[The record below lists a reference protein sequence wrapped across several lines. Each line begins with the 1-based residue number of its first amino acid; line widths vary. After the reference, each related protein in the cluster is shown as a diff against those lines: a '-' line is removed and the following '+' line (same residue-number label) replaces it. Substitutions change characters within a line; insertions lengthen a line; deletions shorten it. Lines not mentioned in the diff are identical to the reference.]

1 MRSTRAIARISV
13 AVCLLTGLATTV
25 FLDRPRAQG
34 GAIDPKLYQSLQWR
48 NIGPDRGGRSI
59 AASGVRGRRLDGY
72 FGAVGGGLWK
82 TVDGGENWKP
92 VTDGQIDSSSVGAVA
107 VSESNPDIV
116 YIGMGESHIRGNIMQ
131 GDGIYKSSDAG
142 KTWSSVGFKTPGFTI
157 SRIRIHPTNP
167 DIVYV
172 AVFGN
177 VVAPSPERGVYRTRD
192 GGKTWQ
198 RVLFRDDKSAGIEV
212 QIDMNNPNVLYASL
226 WEAYRQSWQMS
237 SGGPGTGLFKSTDG
251 GDTWT
256 EFTRAPGLPAQGP
269 LGKIGIAVSRVDSNR
284 LWVLL
289 EHENGGLFMSDDAG
303 ATWKLV
309 NDDRN
314 IRQRAFY
321 YSRVYAD
328 PKQKDTVWM
337 LNVNMYRSTDAGK
350 TLQNVR
356 APHGDYHDL
365 WIDPDDSAHVV
376 NANDGGGTVSWN
388 TGETWSDLDFPTA
401 QLYRLSVTNTFPY
414 FACGGQQDNSTV
426 CAPVSAVPG
435 DLGPGYFSAGGGES
449 GYVTPHPTNQ
459 NLFYSGSQG
468 ALITRFDK
476 ATGHV
481 RDIQPYPRFFS
492 GEPAKDLPERWQWTF
507 PIVFDPFDANTL
519 YISSQHVWKTTNDGQ
534 SWTKIS
540 PDLTRADPATLGDSG
555 GPITRDMNGPEVFAT
570 VFAIGPSTVEK
581 GLIWTGSDD
590 GLVQVTR
597 NGGGNWANV
606 TPPGLGDY
614 TRIST
619 VEPSPHK
626 QKAGT
631 AYVAGKRYLVPPG
644 DRSPYLFKTDDY
656 GKTWKKI
663 VTGIAPHH
671 YTHSIREDPKR
682 PGLLF
687 AGTEHGVY
695 VSFDD
700 GDSWQS
706 LRLNLPDTQISDLAV
721 KGDDLVIATHG
732 RSFWVLEN
740 ISTLRQLTP
749 DLTSSAL
756 KVFEPRPA
764 VRSYNRA
771 DVDYYLGS
779 AVDRITVDILDA
791 GGRTVRSFTQTA
803 EEEAAREKKKPAAPG
818 DGGGFGGPPQ
828 LPPSTKAGMNRFTW
842 NLRHTGST
850 MFEGVIFWSGNP
862 ANGPMAVPGAYQVK
876 VTAGAQ
882 TQTVPLQVQKHPL
895 FENVSVADLQQQLDF
910 AIEIRDRTSDANEAV
925 VQIRDVKAQIKERV
939 EQSKNPRLK
948 EIGDLV
954 TQKLSAIEEEVY
966 QVRNR
971 SGQDPLNFP
980 IKVNNRLAA
989 LRRSV
994 ETGDAAPTDAS
1005 REIYK
1010 MLSADLQKQ
1019 LDALAA
1025 VTKGDLANFNKAAAQ
1040 RKLAPVVAKPVERAK

>member
-1 MRSTRAIARISV
+1 MRSTRIPQRAPAFFFL
-13 AVCLLTGLATTV
+13 AALLAAATL
-25 FLDRPRAQG
+25 FQDAPRAQS
-34 GAIDPKLYQSLQWR
+34 GAIDPKLYQSLRWR

-59 AASGVRGRRLDGY
+59 AVAGVRGRRLEAY

-82 TVDGGENWKP
+82 TTDGGENWSA

-107 VSESNPDIV
+107 VSESNPDVV

-131 GDGIYKSSDAG
+131 GDGIYKSTDAG
-142 KTWSSVGFKTPGFTI
+142 KTWTSVGFKTPGFTI
-157 SRIRIHPTNP
+157 SRIRIHPSNP

-177 VVAPSPERGVYRTRD
+177 VVAPNPERGIYRTRD
-192 GGKTWQ
+192 GGRTWQ
-198 RVLFRDDKSAGIEV
+198 RVLFRDDISAGIEV
-212 QIDMNNPNVLYASL
+212 QIDANNPNVIYASL
-226 WEAYRQSWQMS
+226 WEAYRRSWQMW
-237 SGGPGTGLFKSTDG
+237 SGGPGSGLFKSTDA

-256 EFTRAPGLPAQGP
+256 ELTRAPGLPATGP
-269 LGKIGIAVSRVDSNR
+269 VGKIGIAVSRADSNR
-284 LWVLL
+284 VWVLL

-303 ATWKLV
+303 ASWKLV

-328 PKQKDTVWM
+328 PRERDTVWM

-365 WIDPDDSAHVV
+365 WIDPDDSAHLV
-376 NANDGGGTVSWN
+376 NGNDGGGTVSWN
-388 TGETWSDLDFPTA
+388 TGQTWSDLEFPTA
-401 QLYRLSVTNTFPY
+401 QIYRLSVTHTFPY
-414 FACGGQQDNSTV
+414 YACGGQQDNSTV
-426 CAPVSAVPG
+426 CAPVSARPG
-435 DLGPGYFSAGGGES
+435 ELGTGYFSAGGGES
-449 GYVTPHPTNQ
+449 GYVTPHPTSP

-468 ALITRFDK
+468 ALITRFDRS
-476 ATGHV
+476 TGHI

-492 GEPAKDLPERWQWTF
+492 GEPARDLPERWQWTF
-507 PIVFDPFDANTL
+507 PIVFDPFDPNTL
-519 YISSQHVWKTTNDGQ
+519 YISSQHVWKTTTDGQ

-540 PDLTRADPATLGDSG
+540 PDLTRADASTLGDSG

-590 GLVQVTR
+590 GYVFVTR
-597 NGGGNWANV
+597 DGGGNWANV
-606 TPPGLGDY
+606 TPPGIGDF

-626 QKAGT
+626 SKAGT

-644 DRSPYLFKTDDY
+644 DRAPYLFRTDDY
-656 GKTWKKI
+656 GKTWTKI

-671 YTHSIREDPKR
+671 YAHSIREDPKR

-695 VSFDD
+695 VSFND
-700 GDSWQS
+700 GESWQS
-706 LRLNLPDTQISDLAV
+706 LRLNMPDTQISDLAV
-721 KGDDLVIATHG
+721 KDDDLVVATHG

-749 DLTSSAL
+749 EITTTAM

-764 VRSYNRA
+764 IRSYNRA

-791 GGRTVRSFTQTA
+791 QGRVVRSFTRTA
-803 EEEAAREKKKPAAPG
+803 EEEKADEKTPAPAG
-818 DGGGFGGPPQ
+818 GGGFGGPPQ
-828 LPPSTKAGMNRFTW
+828 LPPSTKAGMNRFSW
-842 NLRHTGST
+842 NLRYPGST
-850 MFEGVIFWSGNP
+850 VFPGMIIWSGNP
-862 ANGPMAVPGAYQVK
+862 ANGPMAVPGQYQVR
-876 VTAGAQ
+876 VTAGSQAE
-882 TQTVPLQVQKHPL
+882 TVPLQVQKHPL
-895 FENVSVADLQQQLDF
+895 FENVSVADLQQQFDL
-910 AIEIRDRTSDANEAV
+910 AIQIRDRTSDANEAV
-925 VQIRDVKAQIKERV
+925 IQIRDVKAQIQERL

-954 TQKLSAIEEEVY
+954 TRKLSVVEEEIY

-980 IKVNNRLAA
+980 IKINNRLAS

-1005 REIYK
+1005 REVFK
-1010 MLSADLQKQ
+1010 TLSAELQKQ
-1019 LDALAA
+1019 IDELAA
-1025 VTKGDLANFNKAAAQ
+1025 ITKGDLANFNKAATEQ
-1040 RKLAPVVAKPVERAK
+1040 KLAPVAAKPVERAK

>member
-1 MRSTRAIARISV
+1 MRASAPFILA
-13 AVCLLTGLATTV
+13 AVLAATIIQDV
-25 FLDRPRAQG
+25 PRAQG
-34 GAIDPKLYQSLQWR
+34 GAIDPTLYQSLQWR

-59 AASGVRGRRLDGY
+59 AVSGVRGRRLEAY

-82 TVDGGENWKP
+82 TTDGGENWAP

-107 VSESNPDIV
+107 VSESNPDVV

-131 GDGIYKSSDAG
+131 GDGIYKSVDAG
-142 KTWSSVGFKTPGFTI
+142 KTWASVGFKTPGFTI

-177 VVAPSPERGVYRTRD
+177 VVSANPERGIYRTRD
-192 GGKTWQ
+192 GGTTWQ
-198 RVLFRDDKSAGIEV
+198 RVLFRDDRSAGIEV
-212 QIDMNNPNVLYASL
+212 QIDANNPSVIYASL
-226 WEAYRQSWQMS
+226 WEAYRRSWQMS
-237 SGGPGTGLFKSTDG
+237 SGGPGSGLFKSVDG

-256 EFTRAPGLPAQGP
+256 ELTRAPGLPAAGP
-269 LGKIGIAVSRVDSNR
+269 VGKIGIAVSRADSNR
-284 LWVLL
+284 VWVLL
-289 EHENGGLFMSDDAG
+289 EHDNGGLFMSDDAG
-303 ATWKLV
+303 TSWTLV

-328 PKQKDTVWM
+328 PREKDTVWM

-350 TLQNVR
+350 TLQSVR

-365 WIDPDDSAHVV
+365 WIDPDDSAHLV
-376 NANDGGGTVSWN
+376 NGNDGGGTVSWN
-388 TGETWSDLDFPTA
+388 TGQTWSDLEFPTA
-401 QLYRLSVTNTFPY
+401 QIYRLSVTNTFPY
-414 FACGGQQDNSTV
+414 YACGGQQDNSTV
-426 CAPVSAVPG
+426 CAPVNARPG
-435 DLGPGYFSAGGGES
+435 ELGTGYFSAGGGES
-449 GYVTPHPTNQ
+449 GYVTPHPTNP

-468 ALITRFDK
+468 ALITRFDRS
-476 ATGHV
+476 TGHI

-492 GEPAKDLPERWQWTF
+492 GEPARDLPERWQWTF
-507 PIVFDPFDANTL
+507 PIVFDPFDPNTL

-540 PDLTRADPATLGDSG
+540 PDLTRADASTLGDSG
-555 GPITRDMNGPEVFAT
+555 GPITRDMNGPEIFAT

-590 GLVQVTR
+590 GYVFVTR
-597 NGGGNWANV
+597 DGGGNWANV
-606 TPPGLGDY
+606 TPPGIGDF

-626 QKAGT
+626 SKAGT

-644 DRSPYLFKTDDY
+644 DRSPYLFRTDDY
-656 GKTWKKI
+656 GKTWRKI
-663 VTGIAPHH
+663 VNGIAPHH

-700 GDSWQS
+700 GERWQS
-706 LRLNLPDTQISDLAV
+706 LRLNMPDTQISDLAV
-721 KGDDLVIATHG
+721 KDDDLVVATHG

-749 DLTSSAL
+749 EITTTAL
-756 KVFEPRPA
+756 KVFDPRPA
-764 VRSYNRA
+764 IRSFSRA
-771 DVDYYLGS
+771 DVDYYLGA

-791 GGRTVRSFTQTA
+791 QGRVVRSFTRTA
-803 EEEAAREKKKPAAPG
+803 EEEKAAEKKPAPAG
-818 DGGGFGGPPQ
+818 GGGFGGPPQ

-842 NLRHTGST
+842 NLRYPGST
-850 MFEGVIFWSGNP
+850 VFPGMIIWSGNP
-862 ANGPMAVPGAYQVK
+862 ANGPFAVPGAYQVR
-876 VTAGAQ
+876 VTAGSE

-895 FENVSVADLQQQLDF
+895 FENVAIADLQRQFDL

-925 VQIRDVKAQIKERV
+925 IQIRDVKAQIRERV
-939 EQSKNPRLK
+939 AQSKNPRLK
-948 EIGDLV
+948 EIGDVV
-954 TQKLSAIEEEVY
+954 TGKLSVVEEEIY

-980 IKVNNRLAA
+980 IKINNRLAS

-1005 REIYK
+1005 REVFRT
-1010 MLSADLQKQ
+1010 LSAELQAQ
-1019 LDALAA
+1019 LDELAA
-1025 VTKGDLANFNKAAAQ
+1025 ITRGDLANFNKAAKEQ
-1040 RKLAPVVAKPVERAK
+1040 RLAPVAARPVERPR

>member
-1 MRSTRAIARISV
+1 MPSTRVPLRAS
-13 AVCLLTGLATTV
+13 AVLFLSAVLAAAA
-25 FLDRPRAQG
+25 FLETPRAQG
-34 GAIDPKLYQSLQWR
+34 GSIDPKLYQSLQWR
-48 NIGPDRGGRSI
+48 NIGPNRGGRSI
-59 AASGVRGRRLDGY
+59 AASGVRGRRLEAY

-82 TVDGGENWKP
+82 TTDGGENWSP

-107 VSESNPDIV
+107 VSESNPDVV

-131 GDGIYKSSDAG
+131 GDGIYKSTDAG
-142 KTWSSVGFKTPGFTI
+142 KTWTSVGFKTPGFTI

-177 VVAPSPERGVYRTRD
+177 VVAPNAERGIYRTRD

-198 RVLFRDDKSAGIEV
+198 RVLFRDDRSAGVEV
-212 QIDMNNPNVLYASL
+212 QIDANNPNVIYASL
-226 WEAYRQSWQMS
+226 WEAYRRSWQMS
-237 SGGPGTGLFKSTDG
+237 SGGPGSGLFKSTDA

-256 EFTRAPGLPAQGP
+256 ELTRAPGLPATGP
-269 LGKIGIAVSRVDSNR
+269 VGKIGIAVSRADSSR
-284 LWVLL
+284 VWVLV

-303 ATWKLV
+303 ASWKLV

-328 PKQKDTVWM
+328 PKEKDTVWM

-350 TLQNVR
+350 TLQDVR

-365 WIDPDDSAHVV
+365 WIDPDDSAHLV
-376 NANDGGGTVSWN
+376 NGNDGGGTVSWN
-388 TGETWSDLDFPTA
+388 TGQTWSDLDFPTA
-401 QLYRLSVTNTFPY
+401 QIYRLSVTNTFPY
-414 FACGGQQDNSTV
+414 YACGGQQDNSTV
-426 CAPVSAVPG
+426 CAPVSARPG
-435 DLGPGYFSAGGGES
+435 ELGTGYFSAGGGES
-449 GYVTPHPTNQ
+449 GYVTPHPTNL

-476 ATGHV
+476 STGHV

-492 GEPAKDLPERWQWTF
+492 GEPARDLPERWQWTF
-507 PIVFDPFDANTL
+507 PIVFDPFDPNTL

-534 SWTKIS
+534 SWTRIS
-540 PDLTRADPATLGDSG
+540 PDLTRADPSTLGDSG
-555 GPITRDMNGPEVFAT
+555 GPITRDMNGPEIFAT

-590 GLVQVTR
+590 GDVFVTR
-597 NGGGNWANV
+597 DGGGNWTRV
-606 TPPGLGDY
+606 TPPGIGDF

-626 QKAGT
+626 SKAGT

-644 DRSPYLFKTDDY
+644 DRSPYLFRTDDY

-663 VTGIAPHH
+663 VAGIAPHH

-695 VSFDD
+695 VSFND
-700 GDSWQS
+700 GESWQS

-721 KGDDLVIATHG
+721 KDDDLVVATHG

-749 DLTSSAL
+749 EITTTAL

-791 GGRTVRSFTQTA
+791 QGRAVRSFTRTA
-803 EEEAAREKKKPAAPG
+803 EEETADEKKPAPAG
-818 DGGGFGGPPQ
+818 GGGGFGGPPQ
-828 LPPSTKAGMNRFTW
+828 LPPSTKAGMNRFSW
-842 NLRHTGST
+842 NLRYPGST
-850 MFEGVIFWSGNP
+850 VFPGMIIWSGNP
-862 ANGPMAVPGAYQVK
+862 ANGPFAVPGQYQVR
-876 VTAGAQ
+876 VTAGSQ
-882 TQTVPLQVQKHPL
+882 TQTVPLQVVKHPL
-895 FENVSVADLQQQLDF
+895 FENVAVVDLQRQFDL
-910 AIEIRDRTSDANEAV
+910 AIQIRDRTSDANEAV
-925 VQIRDVKAQIKERV
+925 VQIRDVKAQIKERL

-954 TQKLSAIEEEVY
+954 TQKLSVVEEEIY

-980 IKVNNRLAA
+980 IRINNRLAA

-1005 REIYK
+1005 REVFAA
-1010 MLSADLQKQ
+1010 LSAELQKQ
-1019 LDALAA
+1019 LDELAA
-1025 VTKGDLANFNKAAAQ
+1025 VTKGDLANFNKAATEQ
-1040 RKLAPVVAKPVERAK
+1040 KLAPVAAKAVERAK

>member
-1 MRSTRAIARISV
+1 MRSPRMSLAV
-13 AVCLLTGLATTV
+13 AALCLAVALAATT
-25 FLDRPRAQG
+25 LESRTAAQG
-34 GAIDPKLYQSLQWR
+34 AVVDPALYQSLEWR

-59 AASGVRGRRLDGY
+59 AASGVRGRRLEAY

-82 TVDGGENWKP
+82 TTDGGENWTP
-92 VTDGQIDSSSVGAVA
+92 VTDGHIDSSSVGAVA
-107 VSESNPDIV
+107 VSESHPDVV

-142 KTWSSVGFKTPGFTI
+142 KTWTSVGFKTPGFTI

-177 VVAPSPERGVYRTRD
+177 VVAPNPERGIYRTRD

-198 RVLFRDDKSAGIEV
+198 RVLHRDDNTAGIEV
-212 QIDMNNPNVLYASL
+212 QIDANNPSVIYASL
-226 WEAYRQSWQMS
+226 WEAYRRSWQMS
-237 SGGPGTGLFKSTDG
+237 SGGPGSGLFKSVDG

-256 EFTRAPGLPAQGP
+256 ELTRAKGLPQEGP
-269 LGKIGIAVSRVDSNR
+269 IGKIGIAVSRADSNR
-284 LWVLL
+284 VWVLL
-289 EHENGGLFMSDDAG
+289 EHDNGGLFMSDDAG
-303 ATWKLV
+303 ATWTLV

-328 PKQKDTVWM
+328 PRQKDTVWM

-365 WIDPDDSAHVV
+365 WIDPDDSAHLV

-388 TGETWSDLDFPTA
+388 TGQTWTDLEFPTA

-414 FACGGQQDNSTV
+414 YACGGQQDNTTI
-426 CAPVSAVPG
+426 CVPASRPPG
-435 DLGPGYFSAGGGES
+435 ELGAGYFSAGGGES
-449 GYVTPHPTNQ
+449 GYVTPHPTNP

-468 ALITRFDK
+468 ALITRFDR
-476 ATGHV
+476 ATGHI

-492 GEPAKDLPERWQWTF
+492 GEPARDLPERWQWTF
-507 PIVFDPFDANTL
+507 PIVFDPFDPNTL

-534 SWTKIS
+534 TWTRIS
-540 PDLTRADPATLGDSG
+540 PDLTRADPMTLGDSG
-555 GPITRDMNGPEVFAT
+555 GPITRDMNGPEIFGT
-570 VFAIGPSTVEK
+570 VFAIGPSAVEK

-590 GLVQVTR
+590 GYVFVTR
-597 NGGGNWANV
+597 DGGANWANV
-606 TPPGLGDY
+606 TPPGIGDF
-614 TRIST
+614 TRVST

-626 QKAGT
+626 SKAGT

-644 DRSPYLFKTDDY
+644 DRQPYLFRTDDY
-656 GKTWKKI
+656 GRTWTKI
-663 VTGIAPHH
+663 VNGIAPHH
-671 YTHSIREDPKR
+671 YTHSIREDPTR

-700 GDSWQS
+700 GANWQS
-706 LRLNLPDTQISDLAV
+706 LRLNMPDTQISDLAV
-721 KGDDLVIATHG
+721 KGDDLVVATHG

-749 DLTSSAL
+749 GLGSAAL

-764 VRSYNRA
+764 IRSYSRA
-771 DVDYYLGS
+771 DVDYFLGA
-779 AVDRITVDILDA
+779 AVDRITVEILDA
-791 GGRTVRSFTQTA
+791 QGQVVRTFTRTA
-803 EEEAAREKKKPAAPG
+803 EEEQADEKKPAPAA
-818 DGGGFGGPPQ
+818 GGFFGGPPQ
-828 LPPSTKAGMNRFTW
+828 LPPSTKAGMNRFSW
-842 NLRHTGST
+842 NLRYAGST
-850 MFEGVIFWSGNP
+850 VFPGMIIWSGNP
-862 ANGPMAVPGAYQVK
+862 ANGPVAVPGRYQVRI
-876 VTAGAQ
+876 TAGNAS
-882 TQTVPLQVQKHPL
+882 QTVPLEVQKHPL
-895 FENVSVADLQQQLDF
+895 YEHVTVADLQRQFDL
-910 AIEIRDRTSDANEAV
+910 AVEIRDRTSDANEAV
-925 VQIRDVKAQIKERV
+925 IQVRDIKSQIGQRL
-939 EQSKNPRLK
+939 EQSKNARLK

-954 TQKLSAIEEEVY
+954 VRKLTEVEEAIY

-980 IKVNNRLAA
+980 IKINNRLAS

-994 ETGDAAPTDAS
+994 ETGDAAPTDAAYVIFK
-1005 REIYK
+1005 E
-1010 MLSADLQKQ
+1010 LSAELQTQ
-1019 LDALAA
+1019 LDTLGG
-1025 VTKGDLANFNKAAAQ
+1025 VVKGDLANFNKAAVGQ
-1040 RKLAPVVAKPVERAK
+1040 KLKPVAPAPVERPR

>member
-1 MRSTRAIARISV
+1 MRSTRGPLRASALVI
-13 AVCLLTGLATTV
+13 LAAALAATL
-25 FLDRPRAQG
+25 FEDSPRAQA
-34 GAIDPKLYQSLQWR
+34 GAIDPALYQSLRWR
-48 NIGPDRGGRSI
+48 SIGPQRGGRSI
-59 AASGVRGRRLDGY
+59 AVSGVRGRRLEAY

-82 TVDGGENWKP
+82 TTDGGENWAP

-107 VSESNPDIV
+107 VSESHPDIV

-131 GDGIYKSSDAG
+131 GDGLYKSTDAG
-142 KTWSSVGFKTPGFTI
+142 RTWASVAFKTPGFTI

-177 VVAPSPERGVYRTRD
+177 VVAPNPERGIYRTRD
-192 GGKTWQ
+192 GGRTWQ
-198 RVLFRDDKSAGIEV
+198 RVLFRDDRSAGVEV
-212 QIDMNNPNVLYASL
+212 QIDANNPNVIYASL
-226 WEAYRQSWQMS
+226 WEAYRRSWQMW
-237 SGGPGTGLFKSTDG
+237 SGGPGSGLFKSTDG

-256 EFTRAPGLPAQGP
+256 ELTRAPGLPAAGP
-269 LGKIGIAVSRVDSNR
+269 VGKIGIAVSRADSNR
-284 LWVLL
+284 VWVLV

-303 ATWKLV
+303 ANWTLV

-328 PKQKDTVWM
+328 PREKDTVWM

-350 TLQNVR
+350 TLQTVR

-365 WIDPDDSAHVV
+365 WIDPDDSAHLV

-388 TGETWSDLDFPTA
+388 TGQTWSDLEFPTA
-401 QLYRLSVTNTFPY
+401 QIYRLSVTNTFPY
-414 FACGGQQDNSTV
+414 YACGGQQDNSTV
-426 CAPVSAVPG
+426 CAPASARPG
-435 DLGPGYFSAGGGES
+435 ELGTGYFSAGGGES
-449 GYVTPHPTNQ
+449 GYVTPHPTNP

-468 ALITRFDK
+468 ALITRFDR

-492 GEPAKDLPERWQWTF
+492 GEPARDLPERWQWTF
-507 PIVFDPFDANTL
+507 PIVFDPFDPNTL
-519 YISSQHVWKTTNDGQ
+519 YISSQHVWKTTDDGQ
-534 SWTKIS
+534 SWTTIS
-540 PDLTRADPATLGDSG
+540 PDLTRADPSTLGDSG
-555 GPITRDMNGPEVFAT
+555 GPITRDMNGPEIFAT
-570 VFAIGPSTVEK
+570 VFALGPSAVAK

-590 GLVQVTR
+590 GYVFVTR
-597 NGGGNWANV
+597 DGGGHWTNV
-606 TPPGLGDY
+606 TPPGTGDF

-619 VEPSPHK
+619 VEPSPHAS
-626 QKAGT
+626 KAGT

-644 DRSPYLFKTDDY
+644 DRSPYLFRTDDY
-656 GKTWKKI
+656 GQTWTKI

-695 VSFDD
+695 VSFND

-706 LRLNLPDTQISDLAV
+706 LRLNMPDTQISDLAV
-721 KGDDLVIATHG
+721 KDDDLVVATHG

-749 DLTSSAL
+749 GITSSAL

-764 VRSYNRA
+764 IRSYSRA

-791 GGRTVRSFTQTA
+791 QGRLVRSFTRTA
-803 EEEAAREKKKPAAPG
+803 EEEAADEKKPAPAV
-818 DGGGFGGPPQ
+818 GGGFGGPPQ
-828 LPPSTKAGMNRFTW
+828 GPPSTKAGMNRFSW
-842 NLRHTGST
+842 NLRYAGST
-850 MFEGVIFWSGNP
+850 VFPGMIIWSGNP
-862 ANGPMAVPGAYQVK
+862 ANGPFAVPGQYQVR
-876 VTAGAQ
+876 VTAGPQ
-882 TQTVPLQVQKHPL
+882 VQTVPLQVQKHPL
-895 FENVSVADLQQQLDF
+895 FENVSVADLQQQFDL
-910 AIEIRDRTSDANEAV
+910 AIQIRDRTSEANEAV
-925 VQIRDVKAQIKERV
+925 IRIRDVKAQIQERLG
-939 EQSKNPRLK
+939 QSKNPRLK

-954 TQKLSAIEEEVY
+954 TRKLSVVEEAIY

-980 IKVNNRLAA
+980 IKINNRLAS

-1005 REIYK
+1005 REVFK
-1010 MLSADLQKQ
+1010 TLSAELQAQ
-1019 LDALAA
+1019 LDELGAI
-1025 VTKGDLANFNKAAAQ
+1025 TKGDLANFNKAAREQ
-1040 RKLAPVVAKPVERAK
+1040 KLAPVAAKAVERPK

>member
-1 MRSTRAIARISV
+1 MLSTRVSLRAFVVLSTTAVLASTLLIVSTRAQA
-13 AVCLLTGLATTV
+13 GTT
-25 FLDRPRAQG
+25 
-34 GAIDPKLYQSLQWR
+34 IDPALYQSLKWR

-59 AASGVRGRRLDGY
+59 AASGVRGRRLEAY

-82 TVDGGENWKP
+82 TTDGGENWSP

-107 VSESNPDIV
+107 VSESHPDTV
-116 YIGMGESHIRGNIMQ
+116 YLGMGESHIRGNIMQ
-131 GDGIYKSSDAG
+131 GDGLYKSTDAG
-142 KTWSSVGFKTPGFTI
+142 KTWTSVGFKTPGFTI

-167 DIVYV
+167 DIVFV

-177 VVAPSPERGVYRTRD
+177 VVAPNPERGIYRTRD
-192 GGKTWQ
+192 GGKSWQ
-198 RVLFRDDKSAGIEV
+198 RVLFRDENSAGVEV
-212 QIDMNNPNVLYASL
+212 QIDANNPNVLYASL
-226 WEAYRQSWQMS
+226 WEAYRRSWQMS
-237 SGGPGTGLFKSTDG
+237 SGGPGSGMFKSVDG

-256 EFTRAPGLPAQGP
+256 ELTRAPGLPAQGP
-269 LGKIGIAVSRVDSNR
+269 IGKIGVTVSRADSSR
-284 LWVLL
+284 VWALV

-303 ATWKLV
+303 ATWALV

-365 WIDPDDSAHVV
+365 WIDPDDSAHLV

-388 TGETWSDLDFPTA
+388 TGATWSDLEFPTA
-401 QLYRLSVTNTFPY
+401 QIYRLSVTNTFPY
-414 FACGGQQDNSTV
+414 YACGGQQDNTTV
-426 CAPVSAVPG
+426 CAPVSARPG
-435 DLGPGYFSAGGGES
+435 ELGTGYFQAGGGES

-476 ATGHV
+476 STGHV

-492 GEPAKDLPERWQWTF
+492 GEPARDLPERWQWTF

-519 YISSQHVWKTTNDGQ
+519 FISSQHVWKTTNDGQ
-534 SWTKIS
+534 SWTRIS
-540 PDLTRADPATLGDSG
+540 PDLTRGDPTTLGDSG
-555 GPITRDMNGPEVFAT
+555 GPITRDMNGPEIFGT

-590 GLVQVTR
+590 GYVFVTR
-597 NGGGNWANV
+597 DGGANWANV
-606 TPPGLGDY
+606 TPPGIGDF
-614 TRIST
+614 TRVST

-626 QKAGT
+626 SKAGT

-644 DRSPYLFKTDDY
+644 DRSPYLFRTNDY
-656 GKTWKKI
+656 GKTWTKI
-663 VTGIAPHH
+663 VNGIAPHH
-671 YTHSIREDPKR
+671 YTHSIREDPAR

-695 VSFDD
+695 MSFND
-700 GDSWQS
+700 GEQWQP
-706 LRLNLPDTQISDLAV
+706 LRLNMPDTQISDLAV
-721 KGDDLVIATHG
+721 KDGDLVVATHG

-740 ISTLRQLTP
+740 IATLRQLTP
-749 DLTSSAL
+749 DVRTAAL
-756 KVFEPRPA
+756 KLFEPRPA
-764 VRSYNRA
+764 IRSYNRA
-771 DVDYYLGS
+771 DVDYYLS
-779 AVDRITVDILDA
+779 AAVDRVTVDILDA
-791 GGRTVRSFTQTA
+791 EGRTVRSFTRTA
-803 EEEAAREKKKPAAPG
+803 EQEKADDEKPAAAG
-818 DGGGFGGPPQ
+818 GGGFGGPPQ
-828 LPPSTKAGMNRFTW
+828 LPPSTKAGMNRFSW
-842 NLRHTGST
+842 NLRYPGATVFPG
-850 MFEGVIFWSGNP
+850 MIIWSGNP
-862 ANGPMAVPGAYQVK
+862 ANGPMAVPGRYQVR
-876 VTAGAQ
+876 VTAAGQ
-882 TQTVPLQVQKHPL
+882 SQTVPLEVRKHPL
-895 FENVSVADLQQQLDF
+895 FENVSVAELQQQFDF

-925 VQIRDVKAQIKERV
+925 VQIRDLKAQITERI

-954 TQKLSAIEEEVY
+954 MQKLSAVEEEVY

-980 IKVNNRLAA
+980 IKINNRLAA

-994 ETGDAAPTDAS
+994 ETGDAAPTDGS
-1005 REIYK
+1005 REVYTL
-1010 MLSADLQKQ
+1010 LSAELQKQ
-1019 LDALAA
+1019 LDQLAA
-1025 VTKGDLANFNKAAAQ
+1025 VTRGDLANFNRAATQ
-1040 RKLAPVVAKPVERAK
+1040 QKLAPVAAKPVARPQ

>member
-1 MRSTRAIARISV
+1 MRSTRIPQRAPAFFFL
-13 AVCLLTGLATTV
+13 AALLAAAT
-25 FLDRPRAQG
+25 LLQDAPRAQS
-34 GAIDPKLYQSLQWR
+34 GAIDPKLYQSLRWR

-59 AASGVRGRRLDGY
+59 AVAGVRGRRLEAY

-82 TVDGGENWKP
+82 TTDGGENWSA

-107 VSESNPDIV
+107 VSESNPDVV

-131 GDGIYKSSDAG
+131 GDGIYKSTDAG
-142 KTWSSVGFKTPGFTI
+142 KTWTSVGFKTPGFTI
-157 SRIRIHPTNP
+157 SRIRIHPSNP

-177 VVAPSPERGVYRTRD
+177 VVAPNPERGIYRTRD
-192 GGKTWQ
+192 GGRTWQ
-198 RVLFRDDKSAGIEV
+198 RVLFRDDRSAGIEV
-212 QIDMNNPNVLYASL
+212 QIDANNPNVIYASL
-226 WEAYRQSWQMS
+226 WEAYRRSWQMW
-237 SGGPGTGLFKSTDG
+237 SGGPGSGLFKSTDA

-256 EFTRAPGLPAQGP
+256 ELTRAPGLPATGP
-269 LGKIGIAVSRVDSNR
+269 VGKIGIAVSRADSNR
-284 LWVLL
+284 VWVLL

-303 ATWKLV
+303 ASWKLV

-328 PKQKDTVWM
+328 PRERDTVWM
-337 LNVNMYRSTDAGK
+337 LNVNVYRSTDAGK

-365 WIDPDDSAHVV
+365 WIDPDDSAHLV
-376 NANDGGGTVSWN
+376 NGNDGGGTVSWN
-388 TGETWSDLDFPTA
+388 TGQTWSDLEFPTA
-401 QLYRLSVTNTFPY
+401 QIYRLSVTHTFPY
-414 FACGGQQDNSTV
+414 YACGGQQDNSTV
-426 CAPVSAVPG
+426 CAPVSARPG
-435 DLGPGYFSAGGGES
+435 ELGTGYFSAGGGES
-449 GYVTPHPTNQ
+449 GYVTPHPTSP

-468 ALITRFDK
+468 ALITRFDRS
-476 ATGHV
+476 TGHI

-492 GEPAKDLPERWQWTF
+492 GEPARDLPERWQWTF
-507 PIVFDPFDANTL
+507 PIVFDPFDPNTL
-519 YISSQHVWKTTNDGQ
+519 YISSQHVWKTTTDGQ

-540 PDLTRADPATLGDSG
+540 PDLTRADASTLGDSG

-590 GLVQVTR
+590 GYVFVTR
-597 NGGGNWANV
+597 DGGGNWANV
-606 TPPGLGDY
+606 TPPGIGDF

-626 QKAGT
+626 SKAGT

-644 DRSPYLFKTDDY
+644 DRAPYLFRTDDY
-656 GKTWKKI
+656 GKTWTKI

-671 YTHSIREDPKR
+671 YAHSIREDPKR

-695 VSFDD
+695 VSFND
-700 GDSWQS
+700 GESWQS
-706 LRLNLPDTQISDLAV
+706 LRLNMPDTQISDLAV
-721 KGDDLVIATHG
+721 KDDDLVVATHG

-749 DLTSSAL
+749 EITTTAM

-764 VRSYNRA
+764 IRSYNRA

-791 GGRTVRSFTQTA
+791 QGRVVRSFTRTA
-803 EEEAAREKKKPAAPG
+803 EEEKADEKTPAPAG
-818 DGGGFGGPPQ
+818 GGGFGGPPQ
-828 LPPSTKAGMNRFTW
+828 LPPSTKAGMNRFSW
-842 NLRHTGST
+842 NLRYPGST
-850 MFEGVIFWSGNP
+850 VFPGMIIWSGNP
-862 ANGPMAVPGAYQVK
+862 ANGPMAVPGQYQVR
-876 VTAGAQ
+876 VTAGSQA
-882 TQTVPLQVQKHPL
+882 QTVPLQVQKHPL
-895 FENVSVADLQQQLDF
+895 FENVSVADLQQQFDL
-910 AIEIRDRTSDANEAV
+910 AIQIRDRTSDANEAV
-925 VQIRDVKAQIKERV
+925 IQIRDVKAQIQERL

-954 TQKLSAIEEEVY
+954 TRKLSVVEEEIY

-980 IKVNNRLAA
+980 IKINNRLAS

-1005 REIYK
+1005 REVFK
-1010 MLSADLQKQ
+1010 TLSAELQKQ
-1019 LDALAA
+1019 IDELAA
-1025 VTKGDLANFNKAAAQ
+1025 ITKGDLANFNKAATEQ
-1040 RKLAPVVAKPVERAK
+1040 KLAPVAAKPVERAK